1 MRDSDGLPVTNESL
15 PLAVVVQPDPM
26 LEERPAGPFRMIAT
40 GLGAAAIVILALYG
54 ITRPPEPQQMAAAA
68 DTQTATHTAPAGG
81 GAANNAGGQAQP
93 ANAPAQNPQPNA
105 QRPTTTGQ
113 GAGEHAGQPSTT
125 GQGQP
130 KGQAGQSKMPPASG
144 GSATSDVG
152 PGAKPAPQAR

>member
-1 MRDSDGLPVTNESL
+1 MRDSDASPVPGETL

-26 LEERPAGPFRMIAT
+26 LEDRPAGPFRMIAT

-54 ITRPPEPQQMAAAA
+54 ITRPPEPQQTQQTAAAS
-68 DTQTATHTAPAGG
+68 DTQTAPAGG

-105 QRPTTTGQ
+105 QQPTTTGQ

-125 GQGQP
+125 GQGEP
-130 KGQAGQSKMPPASG
+130 KGRAGQSKTPPAAGS
-144 GSATSDVG
+144 SATSDVG
-152 PGAKPAPQAR
+152 PGAKPAPQAK